1 MAMDEFNIESFEDLK
16 FAQEQ
21 IRKDNKDIELAIKD
35 NPVVK
40 ISSSLLGGESVK
52 DTFVNNLSV
61 SKNRQTGAKMIK
73 ALLLA
78 NKITRKYFVGYTIAK
93 EMVPYT
99 LQKVN
104 QLLHHK
110 K

>member
-1 MAMDEFNIESFEDLK
+1 MAKNEFNIESFDDLK

-21 IRKDNKDIELAIKD
+21 LRLDNENIELSFKD

-40 ISSSLLGGESVK
+40 ISSSLLGGNSVK

-61 SKNRQTGAKMIK
+61 GNRKSGAKMIK

-78 NKITRKYFVGYTIAK
+78 SKVTRKYFIGYTIAK

-99 LQKVN
+99 LHKVN
-104 QLLHHK
+104 DLLK
-110 K
+110 KH

>member
-1 MAMDEFNIESFEDLK
+1 MAIDEYNIESFEDLK
-16 FAQEQ
+16 FAREQ
-21 IRKDNKDIELAIKD
+21 IKKDNKEIELAIKE
-35 NPVVK
+35 NPVIK

-52 DTFVNNLSV
+52 NTFINNLSGN
-61 SKNRQTGAKMIK
+61 NRQTGAKMIK

-78 NKITRKYFVGYTIAK
+78 NKVTRKYFVGYTIAK

-99 LQKVN
+99 LGKVN
-104 QLLHHK
+104 QLLHK